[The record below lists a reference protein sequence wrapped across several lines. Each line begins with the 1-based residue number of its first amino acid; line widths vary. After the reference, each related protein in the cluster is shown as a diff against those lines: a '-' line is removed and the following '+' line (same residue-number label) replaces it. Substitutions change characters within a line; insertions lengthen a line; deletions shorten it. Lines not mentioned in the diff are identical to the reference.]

1 MEKGYIYKV
10 EYYAFKIEDMNR
22 PESLRP
28 ILARG
33 PWYTDKPLDEI
44 VSSLREFVGK
54 DYEGEYAISID
65 KIKRI
70 EGHL

>member
-1 MEKGYIYKV
+1 
-10 EYYAFKIEDMNR
+10 MNR

-54 DYEGEYAISID
+54 DYEGEYVISID

>member
-1 MEKGYIYKV
+1 MERGFIYKV
-10 EYYAFKIEDMNR
+10 DYYAFKIENMR
-22 PESLRP
+22 FSESIRP

-44 VSSLREFVGK
+44 VRSLREFVGK
-54 DYEGEYAISID
+54 DYEGEFTIVIN

-70 EGHL
+70 EEHL